1 MLDITAINHIGI
13 AVRSIEA
20 QREFYEHV
28 LGATFEGIH
37 ELPTQHVRV
46 GFFVIGP
53 PGHEVRLELVEA
65 TSPNAAVAKFIEQ
78 HGEGLHH
85 VAYTVDSL
93 DKGLATLTAEGVQLM
108 DLSPRDGV
116 HHNRRIAYLHP
127 DSSHG
132 VLTELCE
139 PSLDPRKRE
148 S

>member
-1 MLDITAINHIGI
+1 MLEIEALNHIGI
-13 AVRSIEA
+13 AVRSIES
-20 QREFYEHV
+20 QREFYEQT
-28 LGATFEGIH
+28 LGAVFEGIH
-37 ELPTQHVRV
+37 DLPAQQVRV
-46 GFFVIGP
+46 GFFLLGS
-53 PGHEVRLELVEA
+53 PGHELRLELVEA

-93 DKGLATLTAEGVQLM
+93 DETLARLTAEGVRLD
-108 DLSPRDGV
+108 DLSPSPGI
-116 HHNRRIAYLHP
+116 HHNRRIAFIDT

-139 PSLDPRKRE
+139 ASLDPRKRE